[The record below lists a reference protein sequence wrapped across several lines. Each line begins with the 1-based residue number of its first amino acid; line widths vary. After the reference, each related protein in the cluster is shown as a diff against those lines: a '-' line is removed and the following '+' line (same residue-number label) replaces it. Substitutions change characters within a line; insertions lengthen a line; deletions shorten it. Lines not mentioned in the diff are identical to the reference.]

1 METEQLQ
8 IIMSLFIAAEFMFT
22 CQARSRSSHAGEYI
36 LPWPLRAGEPDA
48 QRAQRGRF
56 ASCSC
61 LLRPWDAAQSPLRHH
76 TRPHDPDPV
85 RKAAPLLQR
94 TPEYQYLPKRRR
106 TRLHPV
112 SCPGAS
118 QQSSSG
124 AWKGAPRGVGELDVP
139 CLSRFPV
146 HLLPLSHPLVSSSD
160 TSIHSALPAPQIH
173 LFRGGPHPL
182 AHRVTPSSGHSL
194 PLGAPLPLVRAHF
207 ILHPQKTETHRR
219 QGLFGLFCT
228 S

>member
-1 METEQLQ
+1 M
-8 IIMSLFIAAEFMFT
+8 
-22 CQARSRSSHAGEYI
+22 
-36 LPWPLRAGEPDA
+36 
-48 QRAQRGRF
+48 
-56 ASCSC
+56 
-61 LLRPWDAAQSPLRHH
+61 RPNPPLRHH

-146 HLLPLSHPLVSSSD
+146 RLLPLSHPLVSSSD

-173 LFRGGPHPL
+173 LFRGGAIPL
-182 AHRVTPSSGHSL
+182 HTGSLL
-194 PLGAPLPLVRAHF
+194 PLGTPCPWGLPCHLSE
-207 ILHPQKTETHRR
+207 LT
-219 QGLFGLFCT
+219 LFCT
-228 S
+228 HRKLRLIEGKDSLDSFAPVE